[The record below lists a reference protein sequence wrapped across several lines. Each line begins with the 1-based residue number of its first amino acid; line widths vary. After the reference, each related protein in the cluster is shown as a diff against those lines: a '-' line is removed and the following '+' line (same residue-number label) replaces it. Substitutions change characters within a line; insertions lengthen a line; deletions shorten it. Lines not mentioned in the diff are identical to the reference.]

1 MKKKTTQE
9 FIKEAKDCHEIDYD
23 YSKTE
28 YKGIHEKVCIICSEH
43 GEFWQ
48 EAGVHLKGGHC
59 PKCPQQYSQKRFLEN
74 ASKIHNNYY
83 DYSKVKYVKM
93 HDKVCI
99 ICPEHGEFWQKPYKH
114 LQGQGCPICGQ
125 IKANQNKN
133 KIIISK
139 GESFIKTWL
148 EQNRI
153 PFSWQKPI
161 ITEHFARN
169 SNTMYVDFYIEIG
182 DKCYVIEYNGMQHY
196 KFSNFF
202 HKTQEEFEAQ
212 CRRDKLLKKY
222 CQLNDITFIELK
234 YTLSLDK
241 IENILKQMFKISF
254 DFDETTKKI
263 SNIKVVSETP
273 KVLDLTNPT
282 LHVLDNKLQLSES
295 AINLIGVL
303 PNERVTITYW
313 QNEDGS
319 HTPII
324 GKSETFTDKDGGNRV
339 TQSNTISFRG
349 RQRDTLL
356 MYGDAF
362 KVEEFKDGMFWL
374 TPIKSEDNT
383 EDLQIEN
390 EDLLE
395 LSNISDEEMII
406 EQDDFDDLP
415 F

>member
-1 MKKKTTQE
+1 
-9 FIKEAKDCHEIDYD
+9 
-23 YSKTE
+23 
-28 YKGIHEKVCIICSEH
+28 
-43 GEFWQ
+43 
-48 EAGVHLKGGHC
+48 
-59 PKCPQQYSQKRFLEN
+59 
-74 ASKIHNNYY
+74 
-83 DYSKVKYVKM
+83 
-93 HDKVCI
+93 
-99 ICPEHGEFWQKPYKH
+99 
-114 LQGQGCPICGQ
+114 
-125 IKANQNKN
+125 
-133 KIIISK
+133 
-139 GESFIKTWL
+139 
-148 EQNRI
+148 
-153 PFSWQKPI
+153 
-161 ITEHFARN
+161 
-169 SNTMYVDFYIEIG
+169 
-182 DKCYVIEYNGMQHY
+182 
-196 KFSNFF
+196 
-202 HKTQEEFEAQ
+202 
-212 CRRDKLLKKY
+212 
-222 CQLNDITFIELK
+222 
-234 YTLSLDK
+234 
-241 IENILKQMFKISF
+241 MFKISF

-295 AINLIGVL
+295 AVNLIGVN

-313 QNEDGS
+313 QMEDGT

-324 GKSETFTDKDGGNRV
+324 GKSEVFTDKDGGNRV

-383 EDLQIEN
+383 EDLQMEN

>member
-9 FIKEAKDCHEIDYD
+9 FIKEAKNCHEIDYD

-28 YKGIHEKVCIICSEH
+28 YKGIHEKVCIICPEH

-48 EAGVHLKGGHC
+48 EAGVHLKGGRC

-74 ASKIHNNYY
+74 ANKIHNNYY

-114 LQGQGCPICGQ
+114 LQGQGCPVCGQ

-182 DKCYVIEYNGMQHY
+182 EKCYVIEYNGIQHY

-222 CQLNDITFIELK
+222 CQLNDIIFIELK

-263 SNIKVVSETP
+263 SNIKVVSETT
-273 KVLDLTNPT
+273 KVLDLTNPM

-295 AINLIGVL
+295 AMNLIKVTA
-303 PNERVTITYW
+303 NERVTITYW
-313 QNEDGS
+313 QNDDGT

-324 GKSETFTDKDGGNRV
+324 GKSEVFTDKDGGNRV

-374 TPIKSEDNT
+374 TPVKSEDNT
-383 EDLQIEN
+383 DDLQIEN
-390 EDLLE
+390 DDLLE